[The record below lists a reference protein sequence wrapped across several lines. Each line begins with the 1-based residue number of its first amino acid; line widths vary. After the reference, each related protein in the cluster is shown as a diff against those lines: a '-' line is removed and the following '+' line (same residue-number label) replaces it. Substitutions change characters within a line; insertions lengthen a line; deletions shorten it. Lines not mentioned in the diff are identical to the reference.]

1 MRTTRKRAWT
11 DDADAG
17 YRGVD
22 KQAENQGKPITWHVA
37 MRPSKRRA
45 LDTSTPLG
53 WVRDALER
61 IKARIRAKGEHAF
74 AVLKCQFGDR
84 KTLYRGLAKNGAQ
97 RNVLFALVHLWLT
110 LKALLAAKA
119 QVRPQQPQW
128 GPKGPVWG

>member
-1 MRTTRKRAWT
+1 M
-11 DDADAG
+11 
-17 YRGVD
+17 
-22 KQAENQGKPITWHVA
+22 HV
-37 MRPSKRRA
+37 P
-45 LDTSTPLG
+45 
-53 WVRDALER
+53 
-61 IKARIRAKGEHAF
+61 KGEHPF
-74 AVLKCQFGDR
+74 RVLKCQFGDR